1 MTAPHGARLSA
12 VVLLAALQLA
22 VHPGGAAAQIG
33 SSNSRRFEW
42 TAPGDD
48 GNRGRASRY
57 EMRYS
62 TSAISSQADSMALD
76 SWWSNQATAV
86 PSMPTPSAS
95 GTADNVTVGGLSYG
109 TTYYFIIRSV
119 DDAQNWSAYSNVAM
133 VTLAPCDAP
142 TSTPGAPQA
151 QTDSMGVLL
160 SWNPPQDPLATSV
173 QIYRGS
179 SASQLALIGSV
190 PAGEASYRDAAVQV
204 GSSYV
209 YSLAW
214 AAACG
219 NGALGSTTSITIPRP
234 PAAPRTPTGGSLFV
248 YPNPASGPLTLRF
261 QIQGTQPQTVRV
273 RLYDMTGHWVAD
285 LADGT
290 FSTGET
296 LLTWNRQTRG
306 GDSAAPGY
314 YEALGTIGSTRV
326 RERLVLLP

>member
-1 MTAPHGARLSA
+1 MTAPLGARVSA

-22 VHPGGAAAQIG
+22 VHPSGVRAQIG
-33 SSNSRRFEW
+33 AANSRKFEW

-48 GNRGRASRY
+48 GNRGQASRY
-57 EMRYS
+57 EMRFS
-62 TSAISSQADSMALD
+62 TSAITSQTDSTALEA
-76 SWWSNQATAV
+76 WWSTQSADV
-86 PSMPTPSAS
+86 PNMPNPSVS
-95 GTADNVTVGGLSYG
+95 GRVDNVVVGGLSYG
-109 TTYYFIIRSV
+109 ATYYFIIRSA
-119 DDAQNWSAYSNVAM
+119 DDAQNWSSYSNVAM

-142 TSTPGAPQA
+142 TTTPGAPQA
-151 QTDSMGVLL
+151 QMESTGVLL
-160 SWNPPQDPLATSV
+160 TWDPPQDVLATSV
-173 QIYRGS
+173 EIYRGP

-190 PAGEASYRDAAVQV
+190 SAGEGSYHDAGVQV

-214 AAACG
+214 AASCG
-219 NGALGSTTSITIPRP
+219 NGALSPTTAITIPRP
-234 PAAPRTPTGGSLFV
+234 PAAPPTPTGGRLSV
-248 YPNPASGPLTLRF
+248 YPNPASGPPTFRF
-261 QIQGTQPQTVRV
+261 QIQGTQPQPVRV
-273 RLYDMTGHWVAD
+273 RLYDMTGHWIAD

-290 FSTGET
+290 YSAGET